1 MVIKNLGLLLVLS
14 FTIVAC
20 TPQAQQQVTDTL
32 TDNSNES
39 MAEEQTSMPAPVPGF
54 EAVDEMM
61 VSKDGDSMEKDVVVE
76 DTMEITYSG
85 QVLAGDQ
92 SLLLDFNKADYD
104 KALAANKTI
113 MLYFYASWCPICR
126 AEFPKMQSAFN
137 KLSDNNIVGFRVNFN
152 DSQTDDNEKAL
163 AKQFGVAYQHTK
175 VILQNGQRVL
185 KAPDSWEESRYLEEI
200 NKLK

>member
-1 MVIKNLGLLLVLS
+1 MVIKNLGLLLILS
-14 FTIVAC
+14 LAIVAC
-20 TPQAQQQVTDTL
+20 TPLAQQQVTDTL
-32 TDNSNES
+32 TASSNES
-39 MAEEQTSMPAPVPGF
+39 MAEEISMPVPAPNS

-61 VSKDGDSMEKDVVVE
+61 VNEDSDSMEDDAMVE
-76 DTMEITYSG
+76 NSKEIIFSG

-92 SLLLDFNKADYD
+92 SLLLDFNQADYD

-113 MLYFYASWCPICR
+113 VLYFYASWCPICR

-137 KLSDNNIVGFRVNFN
+137 KLNDSKVIGFRVNFN
-152 DSQTDDNEKAL
+152 DMQTDDSEKAL